1 MGLPASGQ
9 RMSANDT
16 ATARELTVVLTILG
30 LAGVLWLLVGSL

>member
-1 MGLPASGQ
+1 
-9 RMSANDT
+9 MSANDT